1 MQEFKTAAGRVAF
14 NEGKDIVFTV
24 DDREMTAHPPTT
36 GQLALFMRTDGV
48 RATSSLLGF
57 LSDVLEPIDWRWCE
71 ARLHGGVDVGVF
83 AEIATWLIGEWA
95 GRPTLPASDSSD
107 TPSDTGDTSTAKRP
121 AKAAASS

>member
-1 MQEFKTAAGRVAF
+1 MQEFKTAVGRVAF
-14 NEGKDIVFTV
+14 NEGKNIEFTV
-24 DDREMTAHPPTT
+24 DDRVMTAHPPTT

-48 RATSSLLGF
+48 RATSALLGF

-71 ARLHGGVDVGVF
+71 ARLHGGVDVAVF

-95 GRPTLPASDSSD
+95 GRPMLPASDSSS
-107 TPSDTGDTSTAKRP
+107 TASDTGASSTEKPR

>member
-14 NEGKDIVFTV
+14 NEGKDITFTV

-48 RATSSLLGF
+48 RAVPSLLGF

-71 ARLHGGVDVGVF
+71 ARLHQGIDVGVF
-83 AEIATWLIGEWA
+83 AEIATWLIGEWS
-95 GRPTLPASDSSD
+95 GRPTMPASDSSP
-107 TPSDTGDTSTAKRP
+107 TPSDTGRKSTGKQLATAEATS
-121 AKAAASS
+121 